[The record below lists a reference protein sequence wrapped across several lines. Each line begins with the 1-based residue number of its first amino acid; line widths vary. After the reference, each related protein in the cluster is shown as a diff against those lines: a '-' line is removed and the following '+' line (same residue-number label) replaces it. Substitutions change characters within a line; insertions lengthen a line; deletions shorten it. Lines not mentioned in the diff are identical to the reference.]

1 MRGRAMK
8 RRDFIR
14 TSVGA
19 GFVVAIP
26 HRSLFDPLRTQQARG
41 TLFDKIW
48 DSHVVANLG
57 GDTYLLQVDR
67 HHMAD
72 GGPATVHRM
81 LQEGRT
87 IVDPE
92 IHWTVPDHSAS
103 TSPDRYTNPE
113 LHDGNS
119 WESWDA
125 YKEELEALGIHA
137 FSYDDPR
144 HGIQHVVGP
153 ETGLSQPGMVLVAG
167 DSHTCTH
174 GAMGLISWGGEQ
186 SENVLLTGTVI
197 RRRPRTM
204 RVNVVGTMGPWIR
217 GKDVILRII
226 GTYGADAGNG
236 YAVEY
241 AGPVVRA
248 MNMEARFA
256 LCAMAVEMA
265 SPTGMVAP
273 DDTTYEWMAGR
284 EFAPRGAMWDR
295 AMAHWRT
302 LPTDAD
308 ATFDRE
314 ETLDMSGVEPQVT
327 WGVSPEHAIGINDRI
342 PSPDQA
348 PSEKRE
354 AYQVA
359 LDYTGLRPGD
369 PIMGTPIDEVFI
381 GSCVESRIDDLRV
394 AAQVVRGRR
403 VAPNVIAW
411 VVPGSRQ
418 VKSQAEAEGLDRIF
432 REAGFEWREPS
443 CSKCY
448 GSNGDHVP
456 PGKRSL
462 SNSNRNFIGR
472 QGTGAITHLVSTPM
486 AAAGAIAGRI
496 TDVRRLIAGEPA

>member
-1 MRGRAMK
+1 MK

-14 TSVGA
+14 TSLGA
-19 GFVVAIP
+19 GFAVSLP
-26 HRSLFDPLRTQQARG
+26 HRDLFAPFQAQVGRG
-41 TLFDKIW
+41 TLFEKIW
-48 DSHVVANLG
+48 NSHVVANLG
-57 GDTYLLQVDR
+57 GDTDLLQVDR

-72 GGPATVHRM
+72 NGAGLVHRM
-81 LQEGRT
+81 LEEGLT

-92 IHWTVPDHSAS
+92 IHWAVPDHSAS
-103 TSPDRYTNPE
+103 TSPDRYTDPSLHNSDAWREFVDYADE
-113 LHDGNS
+113 LR
-119 WESWDA
+119 E
-125 YKEELEALGIHA
+125 LGIHA
-137 FSYDDPR
+137 FGMDDPR

-174 GAMGLISWGGEQ
+174 GALGLISWGGER

-204 RVNVVGTMGPWIR
+204 RVTVQGTMGPWLR
-217 GKDVILRII
+217 GKDVILRTI
-226 GTYGADAGNG
+226 GLLGADSGNG

-248 MNMEARFA
+248 LPQEARFSI
-256 LCAMAVEMA
+256 CAMAVEMA
-265 SPTGMVAP
+265 SPTGMVGP

-284 EFAPRGAMWDR
+284 EFAPRGRFWDQ
-295 AMAHWRT
+295 ALAHWRT
-302 LPTDAD
+302 LPTDDD
-308 ATFDRE
+308 AVFDRE
-314 ETLDMSGVEPQVT
+314 ETIDMSGVDPQVT
-327 WGVSPEHAIGINDRI
+327 WGVSPEHVIGINDRI
-342 PSPDQA
+342 PSPENA
-348 PSEKRE
+348 PPEKRE
-354 AYQVA
+354 AYRIA

-381 GSCVESRIDDLRV
+381 GSCVESRITDLRV
-394 AAQVVRGRR
+394 AADVVRGRR
-403 VAPNVIAW
+403 VAENVIAW

-418 VKSQAEAEGLDRIF
+418 VKSQAEAEGLDRVF
-432 REAGFEWREPS
+432 REAGFQWREPS

-456 PGKRSL
+456 PGRRSL

-486 AAAGAIAGRI
+486 AAAGAITGRI
-496 TDVRRLIAGEPA
+496 TDVRRLVAGEPA

>member
-1 MRGRAMK
+1 MR

-26 HRSLFDPLRTQQARG
+26 HRNLFAPTQAQVRRT

-48 DSHVVANLG
+48 NSHVVANLG

-72 GGPATVHRM
+72 NGPALVHRL

-103 TSPDRYTNPE
+103 TDPNRYADPSLNDGDSWRHYLDYADE
-113 LHDGNS
+113 LR
-119 WESWDA
+119 E
-125 YKEELEALGIHA
+125 LGINSFGH
-137 FSYDDPR
+137 SDPR

-174 GAMGLISWGGEQ
+174 GAMGLISWGGE
-186 SENVLLTGTVI
+186 SDENVLITGTVI

-204 RVNVVGTMGPWIR
+204 RVTVVGTLGPWVR
-217 GKDVILRII
+217 GKDVILRTI
-226 GTYGADAGNG
+226 GLLGADSGNG

-241 AGPVVRA
+241 AGPVVRSLPQ
-248 MNMEARFA
+248 EGRFSI
-256 LCAMAVEMA
+256 CAMAVEMA
-265 SPTGMVAP
+265 SPTGMVGP

-295 AMAHWRT
+295 AIAHWRT
-302 LPTDAD
+302 LATEPDAV
-308 ATFDRE
+308 FDRE
-314 ETLDMSGVEPQVT
+314 ETIDMSGVEPQVT
-327 WGVSPEHAIGINDRI
+327 WGVSPEHTIGVNGRI
-342 PSPDQA
+342 PSPGNA
-348 PSEKRE
+348 PAEKRE
-354 AYQVA
+354 AYEIA
-359 LDYTGLRPGD
+359 LAYTGLRPGD
-369 PIMGTPIDEVFI
+369 PIEGTPIDEAFI
-381 GSCVESRIDDLRV
+381 GSCVESRISDLRV
-394 AAQVVRGRR
+394 AAEVVRGRR
-403 VAPNVIAW
+403 VAPNVVAW
-411 VVPGSRQ
+411 VVPGSRL

-432 REAGFEWREPS
+432 REAGFQWREPS

-472 QGTGAITHLVSTPM
+472 QGTGAITHLASTPM
-486 AAAGAIAGRI
+486 VAAAAITGRI
-496 TDVRRLIAGEPA
+496 TDVRRLMAGGPA